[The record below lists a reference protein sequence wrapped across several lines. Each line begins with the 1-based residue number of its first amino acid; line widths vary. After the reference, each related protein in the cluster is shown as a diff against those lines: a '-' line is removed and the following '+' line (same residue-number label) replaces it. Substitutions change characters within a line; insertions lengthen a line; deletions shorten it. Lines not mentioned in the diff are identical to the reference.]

1 MGVKMRNKI
10 FIKTSLVIMLSILL
24 CFVYIFY
31 KDLRGIQ
38 QQKDVFVNL
47 VKEESDNSSTKESTA
62 TDIKIPETNEETNK
76 EKIEAVKSLK
86 FVAVGDIL
94 LGRTVKQRVITKS
107 ERYLY
112 PFLKVTDILNS
123 GDVVF
128 GNLEESI
135 TDSTK
140 SLTGIHEGG
149 KYVLKNDVE
158 AILGLKYA
166 GFNLLSLAN
175 NHILDYYETGLFDT
189 QKILS
194 ANNIAYAGVGKNLEE
209 ARKLTVIEKGGLEIG
224 LLAYTDMAYVVYKG
238 DPKLCFLAGKNNSGV
253 APTKESYIKED
264 ILKAK
269 GSVDLLI
276 VSFHWG
282 VENSFD
288 TTKKQIDFAHYLLDN
303 GVDMILGH
311 HPHRTQGVEI
321 YKGKPIFY
329 SLGNFIFDQNPP
341 ENMQGFIM
349 KMEFKE
355 KKLSGLS
362 AIPYKILN
370 KCQIVPQIGVDATE
384 MFIREIKLCERL
396 NTKCKIDG
404 DKLVFDIKHK

>member
-10 FIKTSLVIMLSILL
+10 FIRTSLVIMLSILL
-24 CFVYIFY
+24 CFVYIVY
-31 KDLRGIQ
+31 KDLKGIQ
-38 QQKDVFVNL
+38 EEKGVFVNL
-47 VKEESDNSSTKESTA
+47 VKEESKNSSSKESTA
-62 TDIKIPETNEETNK
+62 TDIKIPETDQEKNEE
-76 EKIEAVKSLK
+76 KIKAVKPLK
-86 FVAVGDIL
+86 FIAVGDIL
-94 LGRTVKQRVITKS
+94 LGRAVKQRVIKKS

-112 PFLKVTDILNS
+112 PFLKVADILNS

-140 SLTGIHEGG
+140 SLTGIHQDG

-166 GFNLLSLAN
+166 GFNLLSIAN

-194 ANNIAYAGVGKNLEE
+194 ANNIAYAGAGKNLEE
-209 ARKLTVIEKGGLEIG
+209 ARKLTVIEKGGLKIG
-224 LLAYTDMAYVVYKG
+224 LLAYSDMAYVVYKG
-238 DPKLCFLAGKNNSGV
+238 DPQLCFLAGKNNSGV
-253 APTKESYIKED
+253 APTKEEYIKED

-269 GSVDLLI
+269 GSVDLLV

-282 VENSFD
+282 IENSFD

-329 SLGNFIFDQNPP
+329 SLGNFIFDQNVPD
-341 ENMQGFIM
+341 NMQGFIM

-355 KKLSGLS
+355 KKLSSLS
-362 AIPYKILN
+362 ALPYKILN
-370 KCQIVPQIGVDATE
+370 KCQIVPQTGVSATA
-384 MFIREIKLCERL
+384 MFQRQIKLCEKL
-396 NTKCKIDG
+396 STVCKA
-404 DKLVFDIKHK
+404 DKDELVFDIKHK